1 MVTLEL
7 LWSIVCIRSTICFVL
22 SCFLDSLS
30 GPIFTSG
37 AQVRACHHRCLCASL
52 PKHTRG
58 GVSDSN
64 RTQLPLQEKP
74 FPPKGNTKTGQTS
87 ITITL
92 IKRETKAQHSS
103 RKWTTLQS
111 QNRFKSKLER
121 YGQSCYWTPSAKDK
135 AAQTN
140 RSLVLVSSWALNV
153 AKRHHS
159 KLTQAN
165 FSQVNV
171 NKKGSFSLRAFGY
184 LRYNKRG
191 EKKPT
196 RASASE
202 VQMSAVLGHSLCSC
216 FLFFLPL
223 LTLSPYVAL
232 CISQMLQTG

>member
-1 MVTLEL
+1 MLITTDV
-7 LWSIVCIRSTICFVL
+7 SVHFYPNIQ
-22 SCFLDSLS
+22 
-30 GPIFTSG
+30 G
-37 AQVRACHHRCLCASL
+37 
-52 PKHTRG
+52 G
-58 GVSDSN
+58 GVSDLN

-103 RKWTTLQS
+103 RQWTTLQS

-153 AKRHHS
+153 AKRHHL
-159 KLTQAN
+159 KVTLAN

-171 NKKGSFSLRAFGY
+171 NKKGSCSLRAFGY
-184 LRYNKRG
+184 LRFNKGG
-191 EKKPT
+191 EKKALVQLPQKS
-196 RASASE
+196 RCQQFWAIPSVLVSSFFASPHALTLCCALHFPDASDGLRSE
-202 VQMSAVLGHSLCSC
+202 VRIYTVILY
-216 FLFFLPL
+216 L
-223 LTLSPYVAL
+223 LDEHICL
-232 CISQMLQTG
+232 LQGPHT